1 MERRD
6 YKKEAEDI
14 RNRVVAIVTSPI
26 SIEEKAALLDEEFAR
41 ILGCLEFDYYF
52 RQWLEGYAKRYAKL
66 AITKEKK
73 K

>member
-14 RNRVVAIVTSPI
+14 RNRVMAIVTSPI
-26 SIEEKAALLDEEFAR
+26 SIEEKAVLLDEEFLQIR
-41 ILGCLEFDYYF
+41 GCLEFDFYF
-52 RQWLEGYAKRYAKL
+52 RQWLDGYARRYAKL
-66 AITKEKK
+66 AVIKEKK